1 MELVLGH
8 AVTVAGQMSIIAHLS
23 RLDITRVHDV
33 VWYSIIFEVPELCY
47 YNRGERRQ

>member
-23 RLDITRVHDV
+23 FAVLDLAEAKT
-33 VWYSIIFEVPELCY
+33 
-47 YNRGERRQ
+47 